1 MFGEVRTMTNVQGK
15 TFFVSKDVAKP
26 PGYKKLSDV
35 LSKRFDGDDSAKCGL
50 IDSKAKSNR

>member
-1 MFGEVRTMTNVQGK
+1 MTNVQGK